1 MTIYNQFAPGSSK
14 VTDGTGN
21 ATAAFQIWMRNVWLR
36 GGGAD
41 ALSSTELE
49 ALIALAQAAADAAQA
64 DLDAHEIAADPHPS
78 YLTQAEGDA
87 AYQPLDS
94 DLTAI
99 AALTTTAFGRGLLA
113 LVGSVDMTAT
123 AFAGLPAGALT
134 PTPQEVVV
142 KQSGAWVR
150 LAWADFL
157 SIINGVASLDFS
169 KASNSQYIG
178 AVHI

>member
-1 MTIYNQFAPGSSK
+1 MTTVNQYAPTNGRW
-14 VTDGTGN
+14 TDDHGRLT
-21 ATAAFQIWMRNVWLR
+21 TAAQIWLRDLWLR
-36 GGGAD
+36 TGGLS
-41 ALSSTELE
+41 ALTPAELE
-49 ALIALAQAAADAAQA
+49 ALIAQAVASLA
-64 DLDAHEIAADPHPS
+64 AHEAAPDPHPG
-78 YLTQAEGDA
+78 YLTPAEGDA

-157 SIINGVASLDFS
+157 SIINGMASLDFS